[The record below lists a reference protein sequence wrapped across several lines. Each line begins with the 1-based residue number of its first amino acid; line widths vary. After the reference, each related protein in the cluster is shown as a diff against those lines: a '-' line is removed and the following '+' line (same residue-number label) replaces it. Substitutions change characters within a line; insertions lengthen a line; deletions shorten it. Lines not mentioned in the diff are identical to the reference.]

1 MKKDE
6 PIYVKIEKSL
16 KNQAIKF
23 ITENKIKE
31 RNPSTMKELIETSL
45 LEYMY
50 NHVHIMQE

>member
-6 PIYVKIEKSL
+6 PIYVKIEKVL

-23 ITENKIKE
+23 ITENKIRE
-31 RNPSTMKELIETSL
+31 RNPSTMKELIESSL

-50 NHVHIMQE
+50 NHVHLTQE